1 MLKKKTARLIS
12 GIIAGILVAAMV
24 LGVLA
29 TGISFAAAASK
40 DELKTKLSDLEN
52 QKAEV
57 KAEIAD
63 LTTRA
68 TDVEAT
74 RKALQTEISLT
85 RQEIETVQEYINQLQ
100 QQIDIK
106 TSELGVAEAR
116 LDEKEQL
123 FSERLRDM
131 YEQGDTTYLD
141 ILLNSS
147 SFSNMLSRVEI
158 VTQIMDYDKK
168 IVTEYTAA
176 KEDIKKKM
184 DELQSSQNEQLD
196 YQENL
201 SYKADELSANEKQQ
215 AALQQSIEKYKAEQ
229 EAEFDRISG
238 EMQSVSNE
246 IAEISRR
253 EAEAAAAA
261 KAAAEKAAAEKAAAE
276 ARAKAVAQ
284 AVESNSS
291 NRSSISSS
299 SSSSSSGSSYS
310 RGSSSSSGGSVTSFC
325 WPTPGFTSTSS
336 AYGWRIHPIYGTR
349 KFHAGED
356 IPANSGAPI
365 LAAQSGTVTTA
376 GWVSGYGNYTVINHG
391 GGVMTAYGHQ
401 SAILVSVGDTVT
413 KGQQIGRVG
422 STGNSTGPHLHFEVY
437 VNGETQNPMNYF

>member
-12 GIIAGILVAAMV
+12 GIIAGVLVAAML
-24 LGVLA
+24 LGIIA

-40 DELKTKLSDLEN
+40 DELKTKLSELEIE
-52 QKAEV
+52 KAGV
-57 KAEIAD
+57 KAQIAE
-63 LTTRA
+63 LTTKA

-85 RQEIETVQEYINQLQ
+85 KQEIATVEDYINQLQ

-106 TSELGVAEAR
+106 TSELKIAEGQ
-116 LDEKEQL
+116 LKDKEEL

-131 YEQGDTTYLD
+131 YEQGDSTYID
-141 ILLNSS
+141 ILMNSS

-168 IVTEYTAA
+168 VVSEYKDA
-176 KEDIKKKM
+176 KEDIQEKR
-184 DELQSSQNEQLD
+184 DELQAAQNEQLD
-196 YQENL
+196 YQQNL
-201 SYKADELSANEKQQ
+201 SYKAEELTANEKQQ
-215 AALQQSIEKYKAEQ
+215 AALQQSIEQYKAAQ
-229 EAEFDRISG
+229 ESEYDRISG
-238 EMQSVSNE
+238 EMQAVSNE

-261 KAAAEKAAAEKAAAE
+261 KAAAEKAAAAAAAQNKAAQS
-276 ARAKAVAQ
+276 KATTR
-284 AVESNSS
+284 SS
-291 NRSSISSS
+291 N
-299 SSSSSSGSSYS
+299 SSSGSSS
-310 RGSSSSSGGSVTSFC
+310 NNSISSSSSSGGSVTSFT
-325 WPTPGFTSTSS
+325 WPVPGFTSTSS

-356 IPANSGAPI
+356 IPADSGVPI

-401 SAILVSVGDTVT
+401 SAILVSVGQTVS
-413 KGQQIGRVG
+413 KGEQIGRVG

-437 VNGETQNPMNYF
+437 VNGQTQNPMNYF